1 MGYRFI
7 YWDDVDDQDED
18 QPKPKDKTTFSDS
31 LEDE

>member
-1 MGYRFI
+1 MGYKFI